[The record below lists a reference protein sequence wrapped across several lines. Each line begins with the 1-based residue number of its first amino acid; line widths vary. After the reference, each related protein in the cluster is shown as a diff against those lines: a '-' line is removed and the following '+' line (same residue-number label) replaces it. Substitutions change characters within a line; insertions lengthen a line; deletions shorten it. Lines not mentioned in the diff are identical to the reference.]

1 VLKKRKKHFYEDSKD
16 FRVIIFCEEKM
27 LEYSVATKNN
37 KIQKTE
43 GDALK
48 A

>member
-1 VLKKRKKHFYEDSKD
+1 MKTQRILGSLFS
-16 FRVIIFCEEKM
+16 CEEKM